1 MPGAGGMRDTGAR
14 TSMSFVSRPVPW
26 YFSFGA
32 AGGRYFPP
40 PAFPIPPRCRASDPG
55 CEAALQNAVRLRIL
69 KRLTIHPVNPQGR
82 HLKTAADVLRSG
94 GLVVYPTDSVY
105 GLGCDLFNKK
115 AVERIYQIKGNDK
128 RKLLSFIC
136 PDLKRISEYAYVS
149 NSAYKIMRHL
159 LPGPYTFILTAT
171 KQVPRILL
179 ENRKT
184 VGIRVPDNTI
194 CHALLSAFGSPIIST
209 SACPANQGFLAD
221 PDEIERTFTKTV
233 DLFLDAGP
241 GGLEP
246 STIVDLT
253 EENPILVRQG
263 KGPLP

>member
-1 MPGAGGMRDTGAR
+1 M
-14 TSMSFVSRPVPW
+14 
-26 YFSFGA
+26 
-32 AGGRYFPP
+32 
-40 PAFPIPPRCRASDPG
+40 
-55 CEAALQNAVRLRIL
+55 
-69 KRLTIHPVNPQGR
+69 NPQGR
-82 HLKTAADVLRSG
+82 RLKAAGDVLRDG
-94 GLVVYPTDSVY
+94 GLVIYPTDSVY

-136 PDLKRISEYAYVS
+136 PDLKGIAEYAYVS

-159 LPGPYTFILTAT
+159 LPGPYTFILPAT

-184 VGIRVPDNTI
+184 VGIRVPENKI
-194 CHALLSAFGSPIIST
+194 CQALLSEFGLPIIST
-209 SACPANQGFLAD
+209 SACLPDQGFLID
-221 PDEIERTFTKTV
+221 PNDIAETFARTV

-241 GGLEP
+241 GGSYP

-253 EENPILVRQG
+253 QAEPIVIRQG
-263 KGPLP
+263 IGTLR

>member
-1 MPGAGGMRDTGAR
+1 M
-14 TSMSFVSRPVPW
+14 
-26 YFSFGA
+26 
-32 AGGRYFPP
+32 
-40 PAFPIPPRCRASDPG
+40 
-55 CEAALQNAVRLRIL
+55 
-69 KRLTIHPVNPQGR
+69 KRLSIHPVNPQGR
-82 HLKTAADVLRSG
+82 HLKAAAEVLRNG
-94 GLVVYPTDSVY
+94 GLVIYPTDSVY

-136 PDLKRISEYAYVS
+136 PDLKGIAEYAYVS

-184 VGIRVPDNTI
+184 VGIRVPDNVI
-194 CHALLSAFGSPIIST
+194 CHGLLSEFGTPIIST
-209 SACPANQGFLAD
+209 SACLPDQDYVSD
-221 PDEIERTFTKTV
+221 PDEIAATFERTV
-233 DLFLDAGP
+233 ELLLDAGP
-241 GGLEP
+241 GGREP
-246 STIVDLT
+246 STIVDMT
-253 EENPILVRQG
+253 QEEPILIRQG

>member
-1 MPGAGGMRDTGAR
+1 M
-14 TSMSFVSRPVPW
+14 
-26 YFSFGA
+26 
-32 AGGRYFPP
+32 
-40 PAFPIPPRCRASDPG
+40 
-55 CEAALQNAVRLRIL
+55 
-69 KRLTIHPVNPQGR
+69 KRLAIHPVNPQGR
-82 HLKTAADVLRSG
+82 HLKAAAEILRNG
-94 GLVVYPTDSVY
+94 GLIIYPTDSVY

-136 PDLKRISEYAYVS
+136 PDLKGIAEYAYVS
-149 NSAYKIMRHL
+149 NAAYKIMRRL

-171 KQVPRILL
+171 KLVPRILL

-184 VGIRVPDNTI
+184 VGLRVPDNTI
-194 CHALLSAFGSPIIST
+194 CQALLSEFEAPIIST
-209 SACPANQGFLAD
+209 SAALPDQEYLHD
-221 PDEIERTFTKTV
+221 PDEIAEIFGHTV

-253 EENPILVRQG
+253 QDEPVLVRQG
-263 KGPLP
+263 KGPLR

>member
-1 MPGAGGMRDTGAR
+1 M
-14 TSMSFVSRPVPW
+14 
-26 YFSFGA
+26 
-32 AGGRYFPP
+32 
-40 PAFPIPPRCRASDPG
+40 
-55 CEAALQNAVRLRIL
+55 
-69 KRLTIHPVNPQGR
+69 KRLPIHPIDPQSR
-82 HLKTAADVLRSG
+82 HVKAAAEVFRSG
-94 GLVVYPTDSVY
+94 GLVIYPTDSVY

-115 AVERIYQIKGNDK
+115 AVARIYQIKGNDK

-136 PDLKRISEYAYVS
+136 PDLKGIAEYAYVS
-149 NSAYKIMRHL
+149 NPAYKIMRHL

-184 VGIRVPDNTI
+184 VGIRVPDNPI
-194 CHALLSAFGSPIIST
+194 CQALLAEFNSPIIST
-209 SACPANQGFLAD
+209 SACLHGQAYLSD
-221 PDEIERTFTKTV
+221 PDEIAETFVRTV

-253 EENPILVRQG
+253 GEEPVLVRQG
-263 KGPLP
+263 KGPLREASRK

>member
-1 MPGAGGMRDTGAR
+1 M
-14 TSMSFVSRPVPW
+14 
-26 YFSFGA
+26 
-32 AGGRYFPP
+32 
-40 PAFPIPPRCRASDPG
+40 
-55 CEAALQNAVRLRIL
+55 
-69 KRLTIHPVNPQGR
+69 KRLIIHPINPQGR
-82 HLKTAADVLRSG
+82 YLKAAAEVLRNG
-94 GLVVYPTDSVY
+94 GLVIYPTDSVY

-136 PDLKRISEYAYVS
+136 PDLKGISEYAYVS
-149 NSAYKIMRHL
+149 NPAYKIMRHL

-171 KQVPRILL
+171 KLVPRILL

-184 VGIRVPDNTI
+184 VGIRVPDNAI
-194 CHALLSAFGSPIIST
+194 CHGLLAEFGTPIINT
-209 SACPANQGFLAD
+209 SASPHNQAYLSD
-221 PDEIERTFTKTV
+221 PDTIAETFERTV

-253 EENPILVRQG
+253 EDEPVLVRQG
-263 KGPLP
+263 KGTLP